1 MIYPTLHA
9 ALTAALADGYDTISP
24 SLVPPKDAGDAL
36 RVADLLEADPAQTLR
51 APEPDGAFVAY
62 ALRHGE
68 LLNAQD
74 VRIGV
79 LLNDHQETVLGAAL
93 GDVRDLLS
101 TQDRVKY
108 TAMYAPYVADLRGR
122 LESSRDAYIRRM
134 NALPLTGTGPS
145 DRRPPVE
152 LPGAVVRKLLD
163 DHDRLQGLSSNRV
176 TKWRH
181 DWGLDTPTRP
191 AQAYPTTPLD
201 HCL

>member
-24 SLVPPKDAGDAL
+24 SLVPPEDAGDAL

-51 APEPDGAFVAY
+51 APEPDGTFVAY
-62 ALRHGE
+62 ALRNGE

-93 GDVRDLLS
+93 GPVRDLLS
-101 TQDRVKY
+101 TEDRVKY
-108 TAMYAPYVADLRGR
+108 TAMYAPYVADLQGR
-122 LESSRDAYIRRM
+122 LESSRDAYIRDVNR
-134 NALPLTGTGPS
+134 LPLTGTGQS

-152 LPGAVVRKLLD
+152 LPSAVARQLLD
-163 DHDRLQGLSSNRV
+163 NHDRLQRIASNSAS
-176 TKWRH
+176 KWRR
-181 DWGLDTPTRP
+181 DWGLDAPTRP